1 MCYHG
6 IYTFEKTQ
14 KSVQGLF
21 GDIFVFPTIFR
32 DNSLSMCLHREKLI
46 EVVKNVCNAKR
57 TPRFWKV
64 FLMTKSQQLCR
75 LEVVEQTTSLVW
87 RLLIPIEKIG
97 LRYRR
102 DFPLN
107 RSLPR
112 RTSGKKAKKFTFME
126 LSRQLPLTI
135 QKTTYNFYQVSFES
149 SLLILFISVCNN
161 WSPGFRRISLVEG
174 KQQNFL

>member
-75 LEVVEQTTSLVW
+75 LEVVEQTTWLVW
-87 RLLIPIEKIG
+87 RLLIPIEKIVSDMEETFRSTVVCHCEPVAKRQKI
-97 LRYRR
+97 LRLWSYRVN
-102 DFPLN
+102 FPWPS
-107 RSLPR
+107 RKQP
-112 RTSGKKAKKFTFME
+112 TTFIKCHSNIVFLSCLFLSATTDRLASVE
-126 LSRQLPLTI
+126 L
-135 QKTTYNFYQVSFES
+135 V
-149 SLLILFISVCNN
+149 
-161 WSPGFRRISLVEG
+161 W
-174 KQQNFL
+174 